1 MWETWIMD
9 THEAVI
15 RVKAFNAICYFKD
28 IGLYRYFKIHVTVL
42 TPGVSL

>member
-28 IGLYRYFKIHVTVL
+28 IGLYIL